1 MVLGDGDLSVPVLD
15 STAIHVDAI
24 LAAALA

>member
-1 MVLGDGDLSVPVLD
+1 MVLSDSDLSVPVLD

>member
-1 MVLGDGDLSVPVLD
+1 MVLSDGDLSVPVLD